1 MNVLLVTVDSLRADR
16 VNAEVMPATRSF
28 ADGGVEFAE
37 CIANGPST
45 PASFPAILAS
55 RYFASIEGL
64 GIPEPGADDGIR
76 TLAECLRDE
85 GYATTGYTDNH
96 FASGSYHY
104 DRGFAEMYDAS
115 GAAEAGKLKQFVQS
129 NLDKD
134 GALFRT
140 IETVYNRVD
149 ALFASATG
157 QESEYER
164 AESLNRRALDWI
176 DQQSGGDGER
186 SGDADGQSGE
196 ADDSA
201 GDGDDRSGEWFTW
214 LHYMDVHHPY
224 EAPDEYQRQ
233 FLDEPLSLSRCRGLS
248 RKGTHHP
255 EEMTDEE
262 WELVRRL
269 YDAECAYVDDQF
281 DALLES
287 LRERDLLEDTL
298 VVFTA
303 DHGELVGEHGHA
315 GHPPE
320 FWEGILRVPL
330 VVSHPDL
337 DSGSGGDP
345 DLDRETDSEAV
356 EGQARLVDVAPTI
369 TDALGIDPYD
379 GWEGESALEVAD
391 SGGDAD
397 SREHAFADVGRQIE
411 YARCCVRRADGWKL
425 MRHAD
430 DGEFCFDVS
439 ETPDERPE
447 DDRSGEDCPEFEAL
461 SRALDDHQERMRR
474 LREGGSAGVAEDEEM
489 VENHLKDLGYLE

>member
-1 MNVLLVTVDSLRADR
+1 MNVLLVTVDSLRTDR

-28 ADGGVEFAE
+28 ADDGVEFAE

-45 PASFPAILAS
+45 PASFPTIHAS

-64 GIPEPGADDGIR
+64 GIPEPGANDGIR
-76 TLAECLRDE
+76 TLAERLTEE
-85 GYATTGYTDNH
+85 GYATAGYTDNH

-115 GAAEAGKLKQFVQS
+115 GATEAGKLKQFVQS

-157 QESEYER
+157 EESEYER

-176 DQQSGGDGER
+176 DQQSGET
-186 SGDADGQSGE
+186 DGQSSE
-196 ADDSA
+196 ADDKS
-201 GDGDDRSGEWFTW
+201 DGADDRSGEWFTW

-262 WELVRRL
+262 WDLIRRL

-337 DSGSGGDP
+337 GNGGDP
-345 DLDRETDSEAV
+345 DRDREPEAV
-356 EGQARLVDVAPTI
+356 EGQVRLVDVAPTI
-369 TDALGIDPYD
+369 TDVLGIDAFE
-379 GWEGESALEVAD
+379 GWEGESALEVVDGEA
-391 SGGDAD
+391 DAD
-397 SREHAFADVGRQIE
+397 SREYAFANVGRQIE

-425 MRHAD
+425 LRHAD
-430 DGEFCFDVS
+430 DGEYCFDVS
-439 ETPDERPE
+439 ETPDERPG
-447 DDRSGEDCPEFEAL
+447 DDRSDEDLSEYEAL
-461 SRALDDHQERMRR
+461 SRALDDHQDRMKRM
-474 LREGGSAGVAEDEEM
+474 REGGSAGIAEDEEM
-489 VENHLKDLGYLE
+489 VEDHLKDLGYLE

>member
-16 VNAEVMPATRSF
+16 VTAEVMPRTRSF
-28 ADGGVEFAE
+28 ADDSIEFTE
-37 CIANGPST
+37 CVANGPST
-45 PASFPAILAS
+45 PASFPAIHAS

-64 GIPEPGADDGIR
+64 GIPEPGTDDGIQ
-76 TLAECLRDE
+76 TLAERLSEE
-85 GYATTGYTDNH
+85 GYATAGYTDNH

-115 GAAEAGKLKQFVQS
+115 GAAESGKLKQFVQS

-134 GALFRT
+134 GATFRT
-140 IETVYNRVD
+140 IEAVYNRVD

-176 DQQSGGDGER
+176 DEQSSGE
-186 SGDADGQSGE
+186 DGQSSETDAESSE
-196 ADDSA
+196 ADD
-201 GDGDDRSGEWFTW
+201 RSDEWFTW

-224 EAPDEYQRQ
+224 EAPDDYQRQ

-262 WELVRRL
+262 WDLVRRL

-281 DALLES
+281 ADLLGA
-287 LRERDLLEDTL
+287 LRERDLLDDTL

-303 DHGELVGEHGHA
+303 DHGELVGEHDHA

-320 FWEGILRVPL
+320 FWEGILRVPF
-330 VVSHPDL
+330 VVSHPDC
-337 DSGSGGDP
+337 DS
-345 DLDRETDSEAV
+345 DRV
-356 EGQARLVDVAPTI
+356 EGQVRLVDVAPTV
-369 TDALGIDPYD
+369 TDALGIESFE
-379 GWEGESALEVAD
+379 GWEGESALEIAD
-391 SGGDAD
+391 GDAEA
-397 SREHAFADVGRQIE
+397 REYAFADVGRQIE
-411 YARCCVRRADGWKL
+411 YARCCVRQADGWKL

-430 DGEFCFDVS
+430 DGEFCFDIR

-447 DDRSGEDCPEFEAL
+447 DDRTGDQLAVSEYEQL
-461 SRALDDHQERMRR
+461 SRALDDHQERMKRM
-474 LREGGSAGVAEDEEM
+474 REGGSEGIAEDDEM
-489 VENHLKDLGYLE
+489 VEDHLKDLGYLE

>member
-16 VNAEVMPATRSF
+16 VNPDVMPATRSF
-28 ADGGVEFAE
+28 AGDGIEFTE

-45 PASFPAILAS
+45 PASFPAIHAS

-64 GIPEPGADDGIR
+64 GIPEPGANDGIR
-76 TLAECLRDE
+76 TLAERLSEE
-85 GYATTGYTDNH
+85 GYATAGYTDNH

-104 DRGFAEMYDAS
+104 DRGFEEMYDAS

-134 GALFRT
+134 GAVFKT
-140 IETVYNRVD
+140 IEAVYNRAD

-176 DQQSGGDGER
+176 DEQSGGDDPDNPSSEGDEQTGER
-186 SGDADGQSGE
+186 DPADE
-196 ADDSA
+196 DD
-201 GDGDDRSGEWFTW
+201 DGSEEWFAW

-255 EEMTDEE
+255 DEMTDEE
-262 WELVRRL
+262 WDLVRRL

-281 DALLES
+281 DALLGS

-330 VVSHPDL
+330 VVSHPERD
-337 DSGSGGDP
+337 GGG
-345 DLDRETDSEAV
+345 RAV
-356 EGQARLVDVAPTI
+356 DGQVRLVDVAPTI
-369 TDALGIDPYD
+369 TDALGIDAFE

-391 SGGDAD
+391 GDAD
-397 SREHAFADVGRQIE
+397 PREHAFADVGRQIE

-430 DGEFCFDVS
+430 DGEFCFDVR
-439 ETPDERPE
+439 EAPDERPE
-447 DDRSGEDCPEFEAL
+447 DDRANDRPPEYEEL
-461 SRALDDHQERMRR
+461 SRALDDHQERMKRM
-474 LREGGSAGVAEDEEM
+474 REAGSRGVAEDEEM
-489 VENHLKDLGYLE
+489 VEEHLRDLGYVE